1 MNTKTTVTS
10 VVDLQDNIDHS
21 KVVSV
26 LAVGN
31 PREWTRQGH
40 ELPKDNIAF
49 VSFEEVTEATVEH
62 FSPSI
67 IYSPVLAH
75 AFDCIELALL
85 LRNIGYDGAYRA
97 TAQDL
102 PKPDLIE
109 REVSSMCPQLD
120 FKIVL
125 QP

>member
-1 MNTKTTVTS
+1 MNTKASLTS
-10 VVDLQDNIDHS
+10 SVDLRDTLDHN

-26 LAVGN
+26 LAIGDAK
-31 PREWTRQGH
+31 EWTRQGH

-49 VSFEEVTEATVEH
+49 LSFEDVSDAMVEH
-62 FSPSI
+62 YSPSI

-97 TAQDL
+97 IAQDL
-102 PKPDLIE
+102 PKPELIE

-120 FKIVL
+120 FQIIL